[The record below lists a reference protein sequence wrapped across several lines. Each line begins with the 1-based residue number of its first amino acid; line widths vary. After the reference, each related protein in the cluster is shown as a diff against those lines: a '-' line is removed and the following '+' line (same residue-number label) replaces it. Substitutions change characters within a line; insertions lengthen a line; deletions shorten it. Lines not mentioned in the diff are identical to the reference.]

1 MFSFSPQLITAICAI
16 LAIYFFFQAFLSR
29 DEKDKSN
36 TFNMLAGI
44 CNTII
49 ALISSFH
56 LSPPVI
62 CPMNNE
68 SQIYTDQVE
77 VSIEQ
82 PDYIKVYYSLD
93 GSDPKQG
100 NKYEHPIVITESTTV
115 VARNRF
121 LGFWSESAER
131 AYIFE
136 KEKNDTD
143 EQSPS
148 QNESTMPDD
157 NSQQDDQP
165 DNTQE
170 GSAKPEHSDE
180 PVNTEQDNQETDSIS
195 AKDTSDQK
203 SLSEGHNPSEAAK
216 LLTYVNKHRK
226 DAEISAL
233 NWDTDLERIAQSLS
247 ALYSTGLAIQGRDS
261 FYMIGRQ
268 CNGAKN
274 AKKAVSDWITGNDYV
289 PSEKANLLNPEYTR
303 MGGVLY
309 YLPDGN
315 EYGYHYFWIICLE

>member
-1 MFSFSPQLITAICAI
+1 
-16 LAIYFFFQAFLSR
+16 
-29 DEKDKSN
+29 
-36 TFNMLAGI
+36 
-44 CNTII
+44 
-49 ALISSFH
+49 
-56 LSPPVI
+56 
-62 CPMNNE
+62 MNNE

-77 VSIEQ
+77 ISIEQ
-82 PDYIKVYYSLD
+82 PNYIKAYYSLD
-93 GSDPKQG
+93 GSEPMQG
-100 NKYEHPIVITESTTV
+100 NKYEHPIVITKSTTV
-115 VARNRF
+115 VARNKF
-121 LGFWSESAER
+121 LGFWSESSER

-136 KEKNDTD
+136 KEKNDTN

-148 QNESTMPDD
+148 QDDSTMPDD
-157 NSQQDDQP
+157 NSQQGDQP

-170 GSAKPEHSDE
+170 ESAKPENSDE
-180 PVNTEQDNQETDSIS
+180 PTNTQQDDQKTDSIS
-195 AKDTSDQK
+195 AKVTSDQK
-203 SLSEGHNPSEAAK
+203 GLSEGHNPSEAAK

-226 DAEISAL
+226 NAEISAL

-303 MGGVLY
+303 MGGALY

>member
-1 MFSFSPQLITAICAI
+1 MSTQLLLQNPLLLWLEISCC
-16 LAIYFFFQAFLSR
+16 FFGVNPPKER
-29 DEKDKSN
+29 
-36 TFNMLAGI
+36 
-44 CNTII
+44 
-49 ALISSFH
+49 IS
-56 LSPPVI
+56 LKKK
-62 CPMNNE
+62 
-68 SQIYTDQVE
+68 T
-77 VSIEQ
+77 
-82 PDYIKVYYSLD
+82 
-93 GSDPKQG
+93 
-100 NKYEHPIVITESTTV
+100 
-115 VARNRF
+115 
-121 LGFWSESAER
+121 
-131 AYIFE
+131 
-136 KEKNDTD
+136 NDTG

-148 QNESTMPDD
+148 QDDSTMPDD

-165 DNTQE
+165 NNTQE
-170 GSAKPEHSDE
+170 GSAKPENSDE

-226 DAEISAL
+226 DAEIRAL
-233 NWDTDLERIAQSLS
+233 NWDADLERIAQSLS

-274 AKKAVSDWITGNDYV
+274 AKKAVSDWITGNDYI
-289 PSEKANLLNPEYTR
+289 PSEKASLLNPEYTR
-303 MGGVLY
+303 MCGALY

>member
-1 MFSFSPQLITAICAI
+1 MIFYILHHQANLRHRKKTSFFDHKINSFI
-16 LAIYFFFQAFLSR
+16 LLS
-29 DEKDKSN
+29 
-36 TFNMLAGI
+36 LG
-44 CNTII
+44 
-49 ALISSFH
+49 
-56 LSPPVI
+56 
-62 CPMNNE
+62 
-68 SQIYTDQVE
+68 
-77 VSIEQ
+77 
-82 PDYIKVYYSLD
+82 
-93 GSDPKQG
+93 
-100 NKYEHPIVITESTTV
+100 
-115 VARNRF
+115 VAV
-121 LGFWSESAER
+121 FWSESAER

-170 GSAKPEHSDE
+170 GSAKPKHSDE
-180 PVNTEQDNQETDSIS
+180 PVNTEQDNQETDLIS
-195 AKDTSDQK
+195 TKDTSDQK

-226 DAEISAL
+226 DAEINAL

-274 AKKAVSDWITGNDYV
+274 AKKAVSDWITGNDYI
-289 PSEKANLLNPEYTR
+289 PSEKASLLNPEYTR
-303 MGGVLY
+303 MGGALY